1 MIEVIEKIGNIENL
15 SLKNEEMEVVVSTFG
30 CTIIKMI
37 VEDKNGVKGDVVLGY
52 DDFNQYQTLDGYL
65 GALVGRVAN
74 RIGKGTFELNGETY
88 HLPINNGP
96 NSLHGGIKGFSYQI
110 FDYEILDDYTIK
122 FTYHA
127 KDGEEGYPG
136 NMDFS
141 ATYHLEGTPFDFRI
155 PAKIGERV
163 EVDHPQLK
171 LGNGFDHHFFF
182 TTDKNQ
188 VVLEDEE
195 SGRRLT
201 VSTTLPGAQIYTANY
216 LDGRIGKNGEPYN
229 ARDAVC
235 IETQNL
241 PDAIHIEKNPSTILR
256 KGETFDAQT
265 SYCLE
270 VIK

>member
-15 SLKNEEMEVVVSTFG
+15 SLKNEKMEVVVSTFG

-52 DDFNQYQTLDGYL
+52 DDFNQYQTLDAYL

-141 ATYHLEGTPFDFRI
+141 ATYH
-155 PAKIGERV
+155 
-163 EVDHPQLK
+163 
-171 LGNGFDHHFFF
+171 
-182 TTDKNQ
+182 
-188 VVLEDEE
+188 
-195 SGRRLT
+195 
-201 VSTTLPGAQIYTANY
+201 
-216 LDGRIGKNGEPYN
+216 
-229 ARDAVC
+229 
-235 IETQNL
+235 
-241 PDAIHIEKNPSTILR
+241 
-256 KGETFDAQT
+256 
-265 SYCLE
+265 
-270 VIK
+270 

>member
-1 MIEVIEKIGNIENL
+1 
-15 SLKNEEMEVVVSTFG
+15 
-30 CTIIKMI
+30 
-37 VEDKNGVKGDVVLGY
+37 
-52 DDFNQYQTLDGYL
+52 
-65 GALVGRVAN
+65 
-74 RIGKGTFELNGETY
+74 
-88 HLPINNGP
+88 
-96 NSLHGGIKGFSYQI
+96 
-110 FDYEILDDYTIK
+110 
-122 FTYHA
+122 
-127 KDGEEGYPG
+127 
-136 NMDFS
+136 MDFS
-141 ATYHLEGTPFDFRI
+141 ATYHLEGTTLTISYHATSDKDTLINITNHSYFNLSGHKHNIYNHTLKIDADYYEHVDADGLATGEKEAVEGTPFDFRI

-171 LGNGFDHHFFF
+171 LGNGFDHNFFF

>member
-1 MIEVIEKIGNIENL
+1 MNMQMQMVL
-15 SLKNEEMEVVVSTFG
+15 LQ
-30 CTIIKMI
+30 
-37 VEDKNGVKGDVVLGY
+37 VKRKL
-52 DDFNQYQTLDGYL
+52 Q
-65 GALVGRVAN
+65 
-74 RIGKGTFELNGETY
+74 
-88 HLPINNGP
+88 
-96 NSLHGGIKGFSYQI
+96 
-110 FDYEILDDYTIK
+110 
-122 FTYHA
+122 
-127 KDGEEGYPG
+127 
-136 NMDFS
+136 
-141 ATYHLEGTPFDFRI
+141 TPFDFRK